1 MQTMIHIQRAQPALT
16 RRCER
21 REGMQKDA
29 GIESAAET
37 DDDFAG
43 RQAREA
49 RLQFT
54 DQSGRRH
61 ARMVP
66 ERVASA

>member
-1 MQTMIHIQRAQPALT
+1 
-16 RRCER
+16 
-21 REGMQKDA
+21 MQKDA

-37 DDDFAG
+37 DDDIAA

-49 RLQFT
+49 RLQFA

-66 ERVASA
+66 EQAASA